1 MTHLDS
7 FIKDRRQSKSVLLMT
22 HVIYGYP
29 TVEKSLDF
37 MRVLLNKGVDLLEV
51 QFPFSDPVADGPTIT
66 TACHDALENAPTFDE
81 YLNDLNQLSKQY
93 PDTRILIMSYLN
105 PLLQYG
111 AEQLAS
117 KSNGG
122 LHGIIVP
129 DLPLEAARLMEPM
142 NATTAAPVWLL
153 TPDTSDERIA
163 QVTAAAKGMI
173 YCVSRK
179 GVTGQTTNG
188 MEGVKQYIDRVRNNT
203 DVPLGVGFGI
213 QSADDIRLLH
223 GIADVAIV
231 GSGLLNAYRKKG
243 LDGVSTLTD
252 ELLAA

>member
-1 MTHLDS
+1 MTDLDT
-7 FIKDRRQSKSVLLMT
+7 FIKERRQSKPILLMT

-29 TVEKSLDF
+29 TVQDSLDF
-37 MRVLLNKGVDLLEV
+37 MRVLLDKGVDLLEV

-66 TACHDALENAPTFDE
+66 MACHDALENAPTFDD
-81 YLNDLNQLSKQY
+81 YLADLNQLSKQY

-105 PLLQYG
+105 PLLQFG
-111 AEQLAS
+111 AEQLAARS
-117 KSNGG
+117 DGG
-122 LHGIIVP
+122 LHGVIVP
-129 DLPLEAARLMEPM
+129 DLPLEAAQLMEPM
-142 NATTAAPVWLL
+142 NSTTAAPVWLL
-153 TPDTSDERIA
+153 TPDTSDERMTK
-163 QVTAAAKGMI
+163 VTAAAEGMI

-188 MEGVKQYIDRVRNNT
+188 MEGVKQYIDRVRQKT

-213 QSADDIRLLH
+213 QSADDIQLLH

-231 GSGLLNAYRKKG
+231 GSGLLNAYRKDG
-243 LDGVSTLTD
+243 LQGVSRLAD